1 MSTSASSLSLS
12 LSRSLGSF
20 ASACSSSATAEKSTG
35 SSRLWSGDQ
44 TYHQHWTESLY
55 RLVAAKRLRLF
66 VELRWLTAVYSS
78 LPFLCA
84 LPCAPAPVRWCA
96 TGTPVQYPTA
106 EEGRAGRSAVS
117 SSISHR
123 QLLPLIAILSPAQEH
138 QGAPHSTPPPLPLQ
152 SLEPT
157 HMHARTHTTQQRA
170 IIQAA
175 RNGSDVRIITAG
187 DSDIPFIRYGIGRA
201 TR

>member
-1 MSTSASSLSLS
+1 LSTSASSLSLS

-20 ASACSSSATAEKSTG
+20 ASACSATAEKSTG

-44 TYHQHWTESLY
+44 TYHQHRTESLY

-84 LPCAPAPVRWCA
+84 LPCALVSVCWCA
-96 TGTPVQYPTA
+96 TGTPVQHPTA

-123 QLLPLIAILSPAQEH
+123 QLLPLVAILSPAQEH
-138 QGAPHSTPPPLPLQ
+138 QGAPPSLRPLYSRWSQ
-152 SLEPT
+152 HT
-157 HMHARTHTTQQRA
+157 CTHARTHTTQQRA

-187 DSDIPFIRYGIGRA
+187 DSDIPFIRYGFGRA